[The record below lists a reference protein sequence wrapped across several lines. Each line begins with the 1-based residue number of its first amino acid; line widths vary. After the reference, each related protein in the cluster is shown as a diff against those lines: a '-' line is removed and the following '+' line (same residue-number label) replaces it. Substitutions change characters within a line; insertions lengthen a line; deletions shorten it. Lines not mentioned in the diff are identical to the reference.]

1 MNNATPPTDIISASL
16 LAADLGHAADESKN
30 ILQAGADWL
39 HFDVM
44 DFHFVPNLSFG
55 PGLCQALRNNG
66 ISAPIDVHL
75 MVDNPELYVEP
86 FAAAGANMLLF
97 HPETSADCAG
107 LIKTIQQAG
116 MQAGLVY
123 NPSTPLTLEQTCWD
137 QLNALLIMTVK
148 PGFGGQQ
155 LMPACL
161 DKVSVA
167 AKHLQ
172 TINKNMYLGVDGGV
186 NINNI
191 AACKR
196 AGANWFILGSGIFNG
211 TSDKY
216 PDTISALRNQLRIE

>member
-1 MNNATPPTDIISASL
+1 
-16 LAADLGHAADESKN
+16 
-30 ILQAGADWL
+30 
-39 HFDVM
+39 
-44 DFHFVPNLSFG
+44 
-55 PGLCQALRNNG
+55 
-66 ISAPIDVHL
+66 
-75 MVDNPELYVEP
+75 
-86 FAAAGANMLLF
+86 
-97 HPETSADCAG
+97 
-107 LIKTIQQAG
+107 

-161 DKVSVA
+161 DKVSTA

-172 TINKNMYLGVDGGV
+172 KINKNIHLGVDGGV

-216 PDTISALRNQLRIE
+216 PDTISALHNQLRIE